1 MQAENMASLNIFNH
15 TFPFLQLP
23 PEVRNM
29 IYLFALPSDPVLPRG
44 PKSTSVWRDDSGQW
58 RRSTPPIQP
67 QHPSLN
73 IFLVCRQLHQEA
85 SYIFYHHAHFVIK
98 LQRTYSHRQTTGTQI
113 QNPRFES
120 KDLWKNQYA
129 RVRNIDLELSWPLS
143 RPVAKC
149 LHLYRTSRLLE
160 NFQNLETVTVRFKPL
175 LQRKGSE
182 GFESSSWQSPDK
194 IDCEQLLRSLE
205 WLPKKYPNLCIE
217 IETFRSE
224 TGDGTLRS
232 LTMYK
237 LEEYMKEL
245 RDATTRP
252 AGREQHDTLANFI
265 G

>member
-1 MQAENMASLNIFNH
+1 
-15 TFPFLQLP
+15 
-23 PEVRNM
+23 M
-29 IYLFALPSDPVLPRG
+29 IYIFALPSDPVLPRG

-58 RRSTPPIQP
+58 RRSTPRIQP

-98 LQRTYSHRQTTGTQI
+98 LQRTWSLRHLTGTQF

-120 KDLWKNQYA
+120 NGLWKIQYA
-129 RVRNIDLELSWPLS
+129 RVRNIDLELSWDLS

-160 NFQNLETVTVRFKPL
+160 NFRNLKTVTVRFKPF

-182 GFESSSWQSPDK
+182 GVDSFSWEPPNKS
-194 IDCEQLLRSLE
+194 DCEQVLRSLE
-205 WLPKKYPNLCIE
+205 WLPNKYPNLCIE
-217 IETFRSE
+217 IETFRLE
-224 TGDGTLRS
+224 TVESTRCS
-232 LTMYK
+232 LTIYK
-237 LEEYMKEL
+237 LEEYMEEL
-245 RDATTRP
+245 RAVTRRP
-252 AGREQHDTLANFI
+252 AARERHSSLANFV